1 MTEQA
6 AELMANNREGLRAY
20 GVERAAEIEAMRMR
34 PVSEPG
40 PSISCMGDLAAG
52 IVADRTFP
60 IKQERSSL
68 RDWLVTQEE
77 TPEVSFCPPLCERR
91 EVSKISRFLRLIT
104 ISKGLYRLQKSTA
117 KSLAGGGMA
126 EDHAL
131 ARKLTW

>member
-20 GVERAAEIEAMRMR
+20 EVERAAEIEAMRTR

-52 IVADRTFP
+52 IGADATAP
-60 IKQERSSL
+60 IKQEQSSL

-77 TPEVSFCPPLCERR
+77 TPEVGGS
-91 EVSKISRFLRLIT
+91 LR
-104 ISKGLYRLQKSTA
+104 
-117 KSLAGGGMA
+117 
-126 EDHAL
+126 
-131 ARKLTW
+131 ARAR

>member
-20 GVERAAEIEAMRMR
+20 EVERAAEIEAIRTR

-52 IVADRTFP
+52 IGADATAP
-60 IKQERSSL
+60 IKLERSSL

-77 TPEVSFCPPLCERR
+77 TPEV
-91 EVSKISRFLRLIT
+91 
-104 ISKGLYRLQKSTA
+104 GG
-117 KSLAGGGMA
+117 SL
-126 EDHAL
+126 HAR
-131 ARKLTW
+131 AR